1 MHVVYSF
8 KLGHT
13 IPLCARTTGNASIA
27 LLRWQADFWLLT
39 LYYYTCPREWAQEF
53 PGGGHPEVQSLITAA
68 PGSCSPGEWHA
79 VILPLASSHYLFW
92 LYPQWFF
99 AIFSYFSCGW
109 RSLLHKDWPIQFPLL
124 CLNCSY
130 SLAIFLLNCFAVF
143 LVGNFNIRNL
153 GPSCKCT
160 LLMSPPRLI
169 LSLCLWGSCHLENFN
184 FILSNFFSFW
194 YNVYVLS
201 LILSQKL
208 SLCWCHKDSL
218 SCFLAVVFWFCFSH

>member
-13 IPLCARTTGNASIA
+13 IPLCARTTEDVSIA

-53 PGGGHPEVQSLITAA
+53 PGVDTQKCSLWSQLHQVVALQGSGMLLFSHWPAPTTCSGCILSDFCYIFLFLMWVKIPFVQR
-68 PGSCSPGEWHA
+68 
-79 VILPLASSHYLFW
+79 LAYTVSFVVS
-92 LYPQWFF
+92 
-99 AIFSYFSCGW
+99 
-109 RSLLHKDWPIQFPLL
+109 
-124 CLNCSY
+124 NCSY

-153 GPSCKCT
+153 GPLCKCT

-184 FILSNFFSFW
+184 FILSNFPSFW

-218 SCFLAVVFWFCFSH
+218 SCFLATVFWFCFSH